1 MVNEYKHLQPH
12 FKEIQALALYGDE
25 PNLSEAQ
32 LNYPHLHIHAP
43 VLPAQVTS
51 LKLFLKGFFNL
62 APFHFHLFDFF
73 NKKVFLS
80 YKKFYIFLSSLLVT
94 RSILASK
101 GFKQVL
107 TSLPSDTS
115 QPIVFYFYWGDNAVW
130 ILPYLKKYL
139 QRHGIKSIIRFHGSD
154 LYEFLK
160 ADYAPLRQL
169 VFEQATYLCPVSE
182 AGYTYLKN
190 KYLAYQTKLLVQRLG
205 VNDFG
210 LAPFSTTS
218 PKVIVSVSNII
229 ALKRVELIF
238 KALQQLQQ
246 PVIWHHFGSGTLEL
260 ALQAEVK
267 KAKPHLTV
275 HLHGQVSNQTL
286 MAFYQSTSVDV
297 FVNVSTTEGVPVS
310 IMEALSFGI
319 PVIATQAGGT
329 AELVTNEV
337 GLVIPIEQTP
347 NSLQAIFDR
356 FFKMALPNQ
365 LEMRQQARLR
375 YLKLADA
382 KQNYAA
388 FTNLI
393 KGLQVIPSERIF

>member
-1 MVNEYKHLQPH
+1 MVNEYNHLQPH

-25 PNLSEAQ
+25 NKLSEAN
-32 LNYPHLHIHAP
+32 LHYPHLQIHAP
-43 VLPAQVTS
+43 VLPSDVTS
-51 LKLFLKGFFNL
+51 FGLFLKGFFNL

-80 YKKFYIFLSSLLVT
+80 YKKFYVFLSSLLVT
-94 RSILASK
+94 RSILASE
-101 GFKQVL
+101 GFKQIL
-107 TSLPSDTS
+107 ASLSSHTT
-115 QPIVFYFYWGDNAVW
+115 QPTVFYFYWGDNAVW

-139 QRHGIKSIIRFHGSD
+139 KRHGIKTIIRFHGSD
-154 LYEFLK
+154 VYEFLK
-160 ADYAPLRQL
+160 ANYAPLRQQ
-169 VFEQATYLCPVSE
+169 VFEQATCLCPVSE

-190 KYLAYQTKLLVQRLG
+190 KYPAYQKKLLVQRLG

-238 KALQQLQQ
+238 KALQLLQQ

-267 KAKPHLTV
+267 KAQPHLKV

-329 AELVTNEV
+329 AELVNDKL
-337 GLVIPIEQTP
+337 GQVIPIEQTP
-347 NSLQAIFDR
+347 NSLQAILDCFLKR
-356 FFKMALPNQ
+356 ALPEQ
-365 LEMRQQARLR
+365 LKMREQARLH
-375 YLKLADA
+375 YLKLANA
-382 KQNYAA
+382 KQNYEA

-393 KGLQVIPSERIF
+393 ERL